1 MNSLYDFI
9 IKPID
14 KRYNNLKKI
23 GDKNLILNT
32 SIENFQAISKEAI
45 VVSVPLALDQPI
57 NPGDKIIVHHNIFRR
72 WYDVKGKERNSR
84 SYFNEDLYF
93 CSGDQIYLYYDKKW
107 RSFGDRCFVNP
118 IKNQDKMSSD
128 KTVKQE
134 GFIKYDNKLLN
145 HLDIFEGDLISF
157 KPERE
162 FEFVIEN
169 ELLYCMKSRDIII
182 KHEDEGN
189 KEKYNPSWAFSS
201 ERTDKS
207 SKRRDCKHRGGCVC
221 GSSKKC
227 CRNKETS
234 NI

>member
-1 MNSLYDFI
+1 MLSKIRKISIGSDYKNEAMHYSVGQSVYGGHTICDI
-9 IKPID
+9 INDQKD
-14 KRYNNLKKI
+14 GEY
-23 GDKNLILNT
+23 LIY
-32 SIENFQAISKEAI
+32 IK
-45 VVSVPLALDQPI
+45 
-57 NPGDKIIVHHNIFRR
+57 IVHHNIFRR

-93 CSGDQIYLYYDKKW
+93 CSVDQIYLYYDKKW